1 VQRKKSNF
9 GEIRRKSLAKYRQNA
24 AKCAFCLMGKTL
36 MIDLLDFLFY
46 ALAGRKKTERKS
58 LGF

>member
-1 VQRKKSNF
+1 MR
-9 GEIRRKSLAKYRQNA
+9 
-24 AKCAFCLMGKTL
+24 FCLMDKTL